1 MSSSATN
8 LKMFKVW
15 FDCARQLKSTRCWE
29 LTSRLAATT
38 NNYFSGFIKSNP
50 STTIIYFLWTLL
62 RHGYIERRRHGHNS
76 NFLRATESCTRLH
89 QTAPGCTR
97 LHQAAPGCT
106 RLHQAA
112 PGCTR
117 LHQIALFVYLSFSS
131 LIFCDN
137 FNARLSGYI
146 MCSFFDVK
154 SIQQFRK
161 SQSISATC
169 AKFHSPKLQIC
180 LSRKYNISHKSK
192 ERAMLGYESPRRSS
206 CSNWWKG
213 SRR

>member
-1 MSSSATN
+1 MLRIDIKISCN
-8 LKMFKVW
+8 N
-15 FDCARQLKSTRCWE
+15 RQLFFRVHQVQSIYNHNIFS
-29 LTSRLAATT
+29 LDLAAT
-38 NNYFSGFIKSNP
+38 
-50 STTIIYFLWTLL
+50 
-62 RHGYIERRRHGHNS
+62 
-76 NFLRATESCTRLH
+76 RLH
-89 QTAPGCTR
+89 WTTTTWSQFELSTSNGK
-97 LHQAAPGCT
+97 
-106 RLHQAA
+106 LHQAA

-146 MCSFFDVK
+146 LCSLFDVK